1 MKRRILSVI
10 LLFIASPFA
19 ISEDLVP
26 GLTQEQSAEMNEIIN
41 EINQNGLK
49 PTDSNIYNI
58 CYASSL
64 LMVNAAKDA
73 ASGTYN
79 GDLALGRV
87 LLIPH
92 DEYRAMVK
100 ELIKSD
106 AVFGI
111 NKNPDDFDRD
121 FQMKCRASP
130 DIYIKKYNKI
140 FRRKMNEA
148 DKNNQW

>member
-1 MKRRILSVI
+1 MKIRALTIF

-19 ISEDLVP
+19 ISEDSVP
-26 GLTQEQSAEMNEIIN
+26 GLTPSQSTEMKAMIN
-41 EINQNGLK
+41 EIKQKGLK

-64 LMVNAAKDA
+64 IMVNAAKDA
-73 ASGTYN
+73 VSGTYD
-79 GDLALGRV
+79 GDRGIGEV

-92 DEYRAMVK
+92 SEYRDMVK

-111 NKNPDDFDRD
+111 NENPDNFDRV
-121 FQMKCRASP
+121 FQMRCRASP
-130 DIYIKKYNKI
+130 DVYIKKYKKI
-140 FRRKMNEA
+140 FRRELNES
-148 DKNNQW
+148 DKNSQW

>member
-1 MKRRILSVI
+1 MKRKILTIV
-10 LLFIASPFA
+10 LLFIVSPLA

-26 GLTQEQSAEMNEIIN
+26 GLTQEQSSEMKAIIN
-41 EINQNGLK
+41 EINQKGLK

-64 LMVNAAKDA
+64 IMINAAKDA
-73 ASGTYN
+73 ASGTYD
-79 GDLALGRV
+79 GDRGIGEI

-92 DEYRAMVK
+92 DEYRDMVK

-111 NKNPDDFDRD
+111 NENSDNFDRN

-130 DIYIKKYNKI
+130 DIYIKKYKKI
-140 FRRKMNEA
+140 FRRELNES